1 MRVTGDRSSRLA
13 PSGDTPFGAIIGTLV
28 GVFIGVSLWALLA
41 FAILL
46 LRRL

>member
-1 MRVTGDRSSRLA
+1 MRVTEDRS
-13 PSGDTPFGAIIGTLV
+13 PFGAIVGSLV
-28 GVFIGVSLWALLA
+28 GVFVGGALWALLA